1 MLTRVRAAG
10 PVTFK
15 SRSARDRDVASSRDS
30 LTRFLQLGV
39 QPVQTVQA
47 AEPIAIAIGNVRPAL
62 AFGRYTAAVGAP
74 VHRP

>member
-1 MLTRVRAAG
+1 MLTRVRAAD

-15 SRSARDRDVASSRDS
+15 SRLRDVASSRDS
-30 LTRFLQLGV
+30 LTPFFQLGV

-47 AEPIAIAIGNVRPAL
+47 AEPIAIGNVRPAL
-62 AFGRYTAAVGAP
+62 AFKRYTAAVGAP

>member
-15 SRSARDRDVASSRDS
+15 SRSARDVASSRDS
-30 LTRFLQLGV
+30 LTPFLQLGV

-47 AEPIAIAIGNVRPAL
+47 AEPIAIGNVRPAL

>member
-47 AEPIAIAIGNVRPAL
+47 AEPIAIGNVRPAL
-62 AFGRYTAAVGAP
+62 AFSRYTAAVGAP